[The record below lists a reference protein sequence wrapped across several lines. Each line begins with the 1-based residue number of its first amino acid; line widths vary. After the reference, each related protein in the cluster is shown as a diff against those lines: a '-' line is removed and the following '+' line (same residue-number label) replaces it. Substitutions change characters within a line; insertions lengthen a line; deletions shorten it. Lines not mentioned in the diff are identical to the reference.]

1 MIAPDLIGI
10 TRSRVLTVL
19 VSVALAMAT
28 SLVLLFILDCMHVHS
43 TRYFNLVSFLCV
55 CLINQCGDTEK

>member
-43 TRYFNLVSFLCV
+43 TRYFNLVSFFLCV
-55 CLINQCGDTEK
+55 FN